1 MIALMQLWR
10 EHMKS
15 KKSINWKKLL
25 VIALVIIGAI
35 CVLDNTI
42 RLGSELVHA
51 VTSTIGHHQWSTVVI
66 H

>member
-1 MIALMQLWR
+1 
-10 EHMKS
+10 MKS

-51 VTSTIGHHQWSTVVI
+51 VTNTIGHHQWSTVVI